1 MVKKMKRF
9 LFFGPFESKNLDW
22 SNFSAP
28 PLGVHRLASYLRNR
42 GHHADVID
50 PDLERIA
57 TEGDFRRFVEDKRYD
72 FIGISPTHI
81 TLENDLGLAYLAKK
95 YSPDSTIIAGG
106 PESTFAYDLVMDN
119 SPVEI
124 VVIGEGEKPTLELA
138 KAGRRGLEKIPGLIL
153 KDKERKI
160 KTGPN
165 KALNNEEFAE
175 VTMAMDFSEIPYDRY
190 WEATKRFYRVDLES
204 SNPQLQAR
212 RLQEIYAMRF
222 FQANYCPYNCTFCSS
237 HRFQDNA
244 SGEKTRVVSL
254 NGEQFIYLVKKAHEA
269 YPQVQTV
276 ILQDDNFMVGLRNK
290 KIERLVDL
298 LDGEKQR
305 GGIPVGL
312 SFIAQSRVDNVNLER
327 LNLLKKANF
336 RLISYGI
343 ESFSQRML
351 DEICKDT
358 TVERAEQTL
367 QDTLSV
373 GIRPYLNIIL
383 TAPNSTFYD
392 MFETIDRTVH
402 YIEQGAEAGSYNTII
417 PLPGSKIE
425 VTTRGSDLVEY
436 KEARVAFTDYT
447 FKKAERIF
455 PKDERL
461 REMLCRFDE
470 VINERKAEFMDSHG
484 MGHLPKI
491 TQSAS
496 SKATRLNT
504 LIRFATLYELARTMD
519 VQPYG
524 GMADREIPRIQG
536 LLSKF

>member
-1 MVKKMKRF
+1 MTRF

-28 PLGVHRLASYLRNR
+28 PLGVHRLASYLKNQ

-50 PDLERIA
+50 PDLEKIA
-57 TEGDFRRFVEDKRYD
+57 TERDFRIFVEGKRYD

-95 YSPDSTIIAGG
+95 YSPESTIIAGG
-106 PESTFAYDLVMDN
+106 PEATFAYDLVMDN
-119 SPVEI
+119 SCVEI

-138 KAGRRGLEKIPGLIL
+138 RAGRVGLEKIPGLIL

-175 VTMAMDFSEIPYDRY
+175 VTMAMDFSRIPYDRY
-190 WEATKRFYRVDLES
+190 WDATKRFYMADLES
-204 SNPQLQAR
+204 SNLQLRAR
-212 RLQEIYAMRF
+212 RNQEIYTVRF

-244 SGEKTRVVSL
+244 SGGDKTKVVSL
-254 NGEQFIYLVKKAHEA
+254 TGEQFIYLVKKAYDT
-269 YPQVQTV
+269 YPQIQTV
-276 ILQDDNFMVGLRNK
+276 ILQDDNFMVGLKNK

-298 LDGEKQR
+298 LTEEKQQ
-305 GGIPVGL
+305 GGIPMGL

-327 LNLLKKANF
+327 LNLLRRANF

-351 DEICKDT
+351 DEICKET

-392 MFETIDRTVH
+392 MFQTIDRTVH
-402 YIEQGAEAGSYNTII
+402 YIERGAEAGSYNTII
-417 PLPGSKIE
+417 PLPGSRIE

-436 KEARVAFTDYT
+436 REVKIPFTDYT

-455 PKDERL
+455 PKDSGL
-461 REMLCRFDE
+461 REMIHRFDE
-470 VINERKAEFMDSHG
+470 IIEDRKSEFMDTHK

-491 TQSAS
+491 SQSAS

-504 LIRFATLYELARTMD
+504 LIRFATLYELAKEMN

-524 GMADREIPRIQG
+524 GMADGEIPRIQG
-536 LLSKF
+536 LSSKF